1 LVEQEAHNERE
12 AKRHARA
19 DASDSRAQ
27 RVMRSGNHAQEEG
40 ETVENPTEAWES
52 LEVPEYGDV
61 FIQDYCQFF
70 MSSAPL
76 EYF

>member
-1 LVEQEAHNERE
+1 
-12 AKRHARA
+12 
-19 DASDSRAQ
+19 
-27 RVMRSGNHAQEEG
+27 MRSGNHAQEEG
-40 ETVENPTEAWES
+40 ETVENPAEAWEG